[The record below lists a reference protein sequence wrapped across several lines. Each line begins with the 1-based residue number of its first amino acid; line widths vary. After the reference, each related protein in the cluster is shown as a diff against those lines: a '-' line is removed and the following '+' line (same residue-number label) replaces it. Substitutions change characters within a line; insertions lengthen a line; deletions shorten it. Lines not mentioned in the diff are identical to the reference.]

1 MSTQT
6 VTAADIAIFAGAVEQ
21 ICTEMDTAL
30 ERCAFSPIIS
40 EAVDRAS
47 GMYSSTDGGVIA
59 QGVRGLPIFAGCMQY
74 SVEAFLAEVPAP
86 APRDV
91 YMLNDPY
98 RGGTHLMDVRLLTP
112 FHYDG
117 ELVCIL
123 GNTAHWADMG
133 GAVPGGFGSR
143 SVSIHEEGLR
153 FGPTRLVEAGEID
166 PDMLAMVLDNIR
178 LPDEREGDIVAQ
190 LNALEVGR
198 RRLAELID
206 RVGLDRFH
214 ALSAELEAYAEKIAA
229 ARFEAIPDGRYEAFA
244 FMDDDGVDFE
254 PLRVQCALTV
264 AEGHLTFDLEGT
276 SPRCKGPMNS
286 PLGATKSGVLIG
298 LLHSFPDL
306 VINAGTFR
314 RLEVAVPDGCFLNAR
329 YPSPVA
335 GCASEVPARVIDVTI
350 DALGQALP
358 TLAQGAACST
368 SANLTVSGNHD
379 GRDFIMYFFAGGGYG
394 ASAEGDGLSNACATI
409 SMAKVPPVELLEEW
423 YPVRFDRYEL
433 RPDSAGAG
441 RYRGGLGARVELRI
455 ECDRAEVSFLMDRG
469 RFGPPGV
476 EGGCEAKTTVARVVR
491 TDGTELVPEHLTKDQ
506 DIEVGRGDRIVV
518 ELPGGGGFGPAAE
531 RDPQLVARDLKAGYV
546 TEEGR

>member
-1 MSTQT
+1 
-6 VTAADIAIFAGAVEQ
+6 
-21 ICTEMDTAL
+21 MDTAL

-47 GMYSSTDGGVIA
+47 GIYSAIDGGVIA

-178 LPDEREGDIVAQ
+178 LPDEREGDIGAQ

-254 PLRVQCALTV
+254 PLRVQCA
-264 AEGHLTFDLEGT
+264 
-276 SPRCKGPMNS
+276 
-286 PLGATKSGVLIG
+286 
-298 LLHSFPDL
+298 
-306 VINAGTFR
+306 
-314 RLEVAVPDGCFLNAR
+314 
-329 YPSPVA
+329 
-335 GCASEVPARVIDVTI
+335 
-350 DALGQALP
+350 
-358 TLAQGAACST
+358 
-368 SANLTVSGNHD
+368 
-379 GRDFIMYFFAGGGYG
+379 
-394 ASAEGDGLSNACATI
+394 
-409 SMAKVPPVELLEEW
+409 
-423 YPVRFDRYEL
+423 
-433 RPDSAGAG
+433 
-441 RYRGGLGARVELRI
+441 
-455 ECDRAEVSFLMDRG
+455 
-469 RFGPPGV
+469 
-476 EGGCEAKTTVARVVR
+476 
-491 TDGTELVPEHLTKDQ
+491 
-506 DIEVGRGDRIVV
+506 
-518 ELPGGGGFGPAAE
+518 
-531 RDPQLVARDLKAGYV
+531 
-546 TEEGR
+546 

>member
-6 VTAADIAIFAGAVEQ
+6 VTAADIAIFSGAVEQ

-47 GMYSSTDGGVIA
+47 GMYSSRDGGVIA
-59 QGVRGLPIFAGCMQY
+59 QGARGLPIFAGCMQY
-74 SVEAFLAEVPAP
+74 SVEAFLAEVRDLAP
-86 APRDV
+86 LDV

-112 FHYDG
+112 FHYGG

-143 SVSIHEEGLR
+143 SLSIHEEGLR
-153 FGPTRLVEAGEID
+153 FGPTRLVEDGEID
-166 PDMLAMVLDNIR
+166 QNILRMVLDNIR

-198 RRLAELID
+198 RRLTELID
-206 RVGLDRFH
+206 RLGLDRFH
-214 ALSAELEAYAEKIAA
+214 MLSVELESYAEKIAA
-229 ARFEAIPDGRYEAFA
+229 TRFEAIPDGCYEAVA
-244 FMDDDGVDFE
+244 FMDDDGVDFD

-264 AEGHLTFDLEGT
+264 SGGNLSFDLAGT

-314 RLEVAVPDGCFLNAR
+314 RLDVAVPEGCFLNAR

-350 DALGQALP
+350 AALGQALP
-358 TLAQGAACST
+358 ALAEGAACST
-368 SANLTVSGNHD
+368 SANLTVSGTHE

-394 ASAEGDGLSNACATI
+394 AHAEGDGLSNACATI
-409 SMAKVPPVELLEEW
+409 SMAKVPPIELLEEW

-441 RYRGGLGARVELRI
+441 RHRGGLGARVELRI
-455 ECDRAEVSFLMDRG
+455 ECEKAEVSFLMDRG
-469 RFGPPGV
+469 RLGPPGV
-476 EGGCEAKTTVARVVR
+476 EGGEDARTTVARLIR
-491 TDGTELVPEHLTKDQ
+491 ADGTELVPEHLTKDQ
-506 DIEVGRGDRIVV
+506 DIQVARGDQIVV
-518 ELPGGGGFGPAAE
+518 ELPGGGGFGSVAE
-531 RDPQLVARDLKAGYV
+531 RDPALVARDLKAGYV

>member
-1 MSTQT
+1 MSTET
-6 VTAADIAIFAGAVEQ
+6 VTAADIAVFAGAVEQ

-74 SVEAFLAEVPAP
+74 SVEAFLTEIPQP
-86 APRDV
+86 EPLDV

-123 GNTAHWADMG
+123 ANTAHWADMG

-143 SVSIHEEGLR
+143 SLSIHEEGLR
-153 FGPTRLVEAGEID
+153 FGPTRLVQEGKID
-166 PDMLAMVLDNIR
+166 PNMLSMIRDNIR

-190 LNALEVGR
+190 LNALDVGR
-198 RRLAELID
+198 RRLVELID
-206 RVGLDRFH
+206 RVGLDRFK
-214 ALSAELEAYAEKIAA
+214 ALSAELEVYAEKIAA
-229 ARFEAIPDGRYEAFA
+229 ARFEAIPDGRYETFA
-244 FMDDDGVDFE
+244 FMDDDGVDFD

-264 AEGHLTFDLEGT
+264 AEGHLHFDLEGT

-298 LLHSFPDL
+298 LLHCFPDL

-314 RLEVAVPDGCFLNAR
+314 RLSVDVPDGCFLNAR

-350 DALGQALP
+350 EALGKALP
-358 TLAQGAACST
+358 ALAQGAACST
-368 SANLTVSGNHD
+368 SANLTVSGTHE

-409 SMAKVPPVELLEEW
+409 SMAKVPPIELLEEW

-433 RPDSAGAG
+433 RPDSAGGG
-441 RYRGGLGARVELRI
+441 RYRGGLGARVELCI
-455 ECDRAEVSFLMDRG
+455 ECEKAEVSFLMDRG

-476 EGGCEAKTTVARVVR
+476 EGGEEATTTVARLIR
-491 TDGTELVPEHLTKDQ
+491 ADGTELVPEHLTKEQ

-518 ELPGGGGFGPAAE
+518 ELPGGGGFGPPAE
-531 RDPQLVARDLKAGYV
+531 RDPELIARDLRAGYV